1 MPTYDFQLLLKH
13 LLEHGVAWAPDQE
26 IVYRDQVRYTYA
38 DMYGRVLR
46 LAAALQQL
54 GVEGGTKVGV
64 IEWDSHRYL
73 EMYFGVPGSGAILHT
88 INPNLAPENVIYTM
102 QHAED
107 EVLIF
112 HEDFLPL
119 VEELRPRLPS
129 IRRYVLIT
137 DQADNEHP
145 QERPDIGWIDA
156 EYEELLAGASPLGEL
171 PDLGSK
177 YGFDENTQATLS
189 YTTGTT
195 GKPKGVYFTHRQ
207 LVLHTFAGWG
217 SLPALSNYGPMG
229 KHEVYMP
236 LTPMF
241 HVHAWGVPYWATVHG
256 FKQVYPG
263 KYDPDML
270 LQLIVEEGA
279 TFSHCVPTILQMVIT
294 PAAAQGL
301 DLSHWR
307 VVTGGA
313 RLTKGLAMAA
323 RELGIKIT
331 GGYGLSETCPLLTI
345 ANLKPFME
353 EEWDEDKQLDW
364 MVKTGFVMPLVKIRV
379 VGPDGQ
385 DVAPDGT
392 ETGEIVVRSPWT
404 TPGYYQD
411 PERSE
416 ELWDGGW
423 MHTGDVANV
432 DEHGYI
438 QIVDRIKD
446 VIKSGGEWIVS
457 LELENLLSL
466 HDDVLEA
473 AVIGIPGQKWGERPL
488 AIIVPAEGAED
499 RITAE
504 AMQEH
509 LQRFVAEGVLTK
521 WAVPERY
528 VFIEG
533 LPRTSVGKIDKKAL
547 RSQYWTD

>member
-1 MPTYDFQLLLKH
+1 MTAYDFQLLLKH
-13 LLEHGVAWAPDQE
+13 LLEHGVAWAPNQE
-26 IVYRDQVRYTYA
+26 IVYRDQVRYTYT

-54 GVEGGTKVGV
+54 GVEKGTKIGV

-73 EMYFGVPGSGAILHT
+73 EMYFGIPGIGAVLHT

-102 QHAED
+102 EHAED

-119 VEELRPRLPS
+119 VEQVRPRLPS
-129 IRRYVLIT
+129 IRKYVLIT
-137 DQADNEHP
+137 DQEK
-145 QERPDIGWIDA
+145 QPDIEWVDV
-156 EYEELLAGASPLGEL
+156 EYEELLAGASPLAEL
-171 PDLGSK
+171 PD
-177 YGFDENTQATLS
+177 FDENTQATLS

-217 SLPALSNYGPMG
+217 SLPAIANYGPMG
-229 KHEVYMP
+229 KREVYMP

-241 HVHAWGVPYWATVHG
+241 HVHAWGVPYWATVYG

-263 KYDPDML
+263 KYDPEL
-270 LQLIVEEGA
+270 LLRLIVEEKA

-294 PAAAQGL
+294 AAAAQGA

-307 VVTGGA
+307 VITGGA

-323 RELGIKIT
+323 RELGVKIT

-345 ANLKPFME
+345 ADLKPFME
-353 EEWDEDKQLDW
+353 EEWDEDVQLDW

-379 VGPDGQ
+379 VGPDGK
-385 DVAPDGT
+385 DVAADGM
-392 ETGEIVVRSPWT
+392 ETGEIVVRSPWL
-404 TPGYYQD
+404 TPGYYKD

-416 ELWDGGW
+416 ELWAGGW

-457 LELENLLSL
+457 MELENLFSL
-466 HDDVLEA
+466 HEDVLEA
-473 AVIGIPGQKWGERPL
+473 AVIGVPDEKWGERPL
-488 AIIVPAEGAED
+488 AIIVPKQGAEE
-499 RITAE
+499 RVTAE

-509 LQRFVAEGVLTK
+509 LQKYVADGVITK

-528 VFIEG
+528 VFVNE
-533 LPRTSVGKIDKKAL
+533 LPRTSVGKIDKKVL
-547 RSQYWTD
+547 RSQYSGENHP

>member
-1 MPTYDFQLLLKH
+1 MAAYDYQLLLKH

-26 IVYRDQVRYTYA
+26 IVYRDQMRYTYT

-54 GVEGGTKVGV
+54 GVQKGTKVGV

-73 EMYFGVPGSGAILHT
+73 EMYFGIPGIGAVLHT

-119 VEELRPRLPS
+119 VEQVRSRLPS
-129 IRRYVLIT
+129 IRRYILIT

-145 QERPDIGWIDA
+145 KEKPDIEWVDA
-156 EYEELLAGASPLGEL
+156 EYEELLAGASPLDEL
-171 PDLGSK
+171 PD
-177 YGFDENTQATLS
+177 FDENTQATLS

-217 SLPALSNYGPMG
+217 SLPAISNYGPMG

-241 HVHAWGVPYWATVHG
+241 HVHAWGVPYWATLYG

-263 KYDPDML
+263 KYDPEL
-270 LQLIVEEGA
+270 LLRLIVEERA
-279 TFSHCVPTILQMVIT
+279 TFSHCVPSILQMVLT
-294 PAAAQGL
+294 PAAAQGV

-307 VVTGGA
+307 VVIGGA

-323 RELGIKIT
+323 RELGIKISS
-331 GGYGLSETCPLLTI
+331 GYGLSETCPLLTI

-379 VGPDGQ
+379 VGPDGK
-385 DVAPDGT
+385 DVAADGM
-392 ETGEIVVRSPWT
+392 ETGEIVVRSPWI
-404 TPGYYQD
+404 TPGYYKD

-416 ELWDGGW
+416 ELWAGGW

-432 DEHGYI
+432 DEYGYI

-466 HDDVLEA
+466 HEDVLEA
-473 AVIGIPGQKWGERPL
+473 AVIGVPDEKWDERPL
-488 AIIVPAEGAED
+488 AIIIPAEGVKE

-509 LQRFVAEGVLTK
+509 LQKYVADGVLTK

-528 VFIEG
+528 VFVEE
-533 LPRTSVGKIDKKAL
+533 LPRTSVGKIDKKVL
-547 RSQYWTD
+547 RGQHSG

>member
-1 MPTYDFQLLLKH
+1 MAAYDFQLLLKH

-54 GVEGGTKVGV
+54 GVEKGTKVGV

-73 EMYFGVPGSGAILHT
+73 EMYFGIPGIGAVLHT

-102 QHAED
+102 EHAED

-119 VEELRPRLPS
+119 VEQVRPRLPS
-129 IRRYVLIT
+129 IHKYILIS
-137 DQADNEHP
+137 DQE
-145 QERPDIGWIDA
+145 QKPDIEWVDV
-156 EYEELLAGASPLGEL
+156 EYEELLAGASPLAEL
-171 PDLGSK
+171 PD
-177 YGFDENTQATLS
+177 FDENTQATLS

-217 SLPALSNYGPMG
+217 SLPAISNYGPMG

-241 HVHAWGVPYWATVHG
+241 HVHAWGVPYWATVYG

-263 KYDPDML
+263 KYDPEML
-270 LQLIVEEGA
+270 LRLIVKEGA

-294 PAAAQGL
+294 AAAAKGL

-307 VVTGGA
+307 VITGGA

-323 RELGIKIT
+323 RKLGIKIT
-331 GGYGLSETCPLLTI
+331 GGYGLSETCPFLTC

-353 EEWDEDKQLDW
+353 EEWDEDVQLDW

-379 VGPDGQ
+379 IGPDGK
-385 DVAPDGT
+385 DVAADGT

-404 TPGYYQD
+404 TPGYYKD

-416 ELWDGGW
+416 ELWAGGW

-432 DEHGYI
+432 DEYGYI

-473 AVIGIPGQKWGERPL
+473 AVIGIPDEKWGERPL
-488 AIIVPAEGAED
+488 AIIVPRQGAEE
-499 RITAE
+499 RVTVE
-504 AMQEH
+504 AMREH
-509 LQRFVAEGVLTK
+509 LQKFVADGVITS
-521 WAVPERY
+521 WAVPEHY
-528 VFIEG
+528 VFVQE
-533 LPRTSVGKIDKKAL
+533 LPRTSVGKIDKKTL
-547 RSQYWTD
+547 RSQY

>member
-1 MPTYDFQLLLKH
+1 
-13 LLEHGVAWAPDQE
+13 
-26 IVYRDQVRYTYA
+26 
-38 DMYGRVLR
+38 VLR

-54 GVEGGTKVGV
+54 GVEKGTKVGV

-73 EMYFGVPGSGAILHT
+73 EMYFGIPGIGAVLHT

-102 QHAED
+102 EHAED

-119 VEELRPRLPS
+119 VEQVRPRLPS
-129 IRRYVLIT
+129 IHKYILIS
-137 DQADNEHP
+137 DQE
-145 QERPDIGWIDA
+145 QKPDIEWVDV
-156 EYEELLAGASPLGEL
+156 EYEELLAGASPLAEL
-171 PDLGSK
+171 PD
-177 YGFDENTQATLS
+177 FDENTQATLS

-217 SLPALSNYGPMG
+217 SLPAISNYGPMG

-241 HVHAWGVPYWATVHG
+241 HVHAWGVPYWATVYG

-263 KYDPDML
+263 KYDPEML
-270 LQLIVEEGA
+270 LRLIVKEGA

-294 PAAAQGL
+294 AAAAKGL

-307 VVTGGA
+307 VITGGA

-323 RELGIKIT
+323 RKLGIKIT
-331 GGYGLSETCPLLTI
+331 GGYGLSETCPFLTC

-353 EEWDEDKQLDW
+353 EEWDEDVQLDW

-379 VGPDGQ
+379 IGPDGK
-385 DVAPDGT
+385 DVAADGT

-404 TPGYYQD
+404 TPGYYKD

-416 ELWDGGW
+416 ELWAGGW

-432 DEHGYI
+432 DEYGYI

-473 AVIGIPGQKWGERPL
+473 AVIGIPDEKWGERPL
-488 AIIVPAEGAED
+488 AIIVPRQGAEE
-499 RITAE
+499 RVTVE
-504 AMQEH
+504 AMREH
-509 LQRFVAEGVLTK
+509 LQKFVADGVITS
-521 WAVPERY
+521 WAVPEHY
-528 VFIEG
+528 VFVQE
-533 LPRTSVGKIDKKAL
+533 LPRTSVGKIDKKTL
-547 RSQYWTD
+547 RSQY